1 MRFHFLLYF
10 LFIAI
15 VCTNA
20 QDDLKIGQWQSYLP
34 FQKGT
39 YVTQSEY
46 TIYYA
51 SNLSVML
58 LDRTDFSVRYLST
71 VTGLS
76 DIEVGVIKY
85 NPYNSTLMIT
95 YQNGNIDL
103 RKFQEITNI
112 PFVLSA
118 TSILGNKAAKDIYFQ
133 ENDAYIVYEFG
144 LVKLNMEREEIDYT
158 TFTGTKPTNFQI
170 FNGNFYLTTEEGIY
184 RTSASNAN
192 PADFGTWDLMGTNE
206 GLPMDYSATAMR
218 VYNDKLYLGVN
229 NTSLYRFDGNT
240 ADSIYSV
247 SSDKFISYL
256 SAEGKHLL
264 MGVGCNSLDGCS
276 AELYSFDEDESFET
290 TSQCMN
296 KPVYAVEDRR
306 DRIWF
311 ADQFRDFR
319 TLSDINES
327 CTRLSYNTPYSE
339 NVNKLRIIDEQVWI
353 ASGGIEPNQE
363 YLWRADG
370 FFSFID
376 GKWNV
381 YNNTNQNALSGL
393 VDFYDIAIHPANGK
407 IYASSFL
414 DGLVELDGE
423 TFTVFNDSNSNL
435 GNAAGDVGRTR
446 VSGLAFDANNDLW
459 IGNHSTALPISV
471 YRNDG
476 TWQSYNICGSSKNLL
491 EVVIDP
497 NGYKWF
503 INGGGGL
510 VVFYEGDEFNPSDC
524 RTITTSNSALETNN
538 INSIAVDL
546 EGDVWVG
553 TSQGAYVFECG
564 AGVFDASCIGARR
577 IVEEEG
583 IPAYLLETEDVQA
596 IAIDGANRKWFGT
609 TNGVFVQSADGQ
621 EKIAFFDKDNS
632 PLFDNSIIDIAI
644 MQSTGDVFIATN
656 KGLISYRS
664 DAIEGGK
671 NNNVNAYAYPN
682 PVRPDYDGP
691 IAIKGLARDAN
702 VKITDVNG
710 QLIYETKALGGQAIW
725 DGRDYN
731 GRKASSGVY
740 LVMSTNTDNLNDT
753 DAVVTKILLMN

>member
-1 MRFHFLLYF
+1 MRFYLLLSF
-10 LFIAI
+10 LFIS
-15 VCTNA
+15 VSCTNA
-20 QDDLKIGQWQSYLP
+20 QGDLKIGQWQSYLP

-39 YVTQSEY
+39 YVTQSDY

-51 SNLSVML
+51 SNLSVMI

-85 NPYNSTLMIT
+85 NSYNSTLMIT

-103 RKFQEITNI
+103 RKYQEITNI
-112 PFVLSA
+112 PFVLNA

-144 LVKLNMEREEIDYT
+144 LVKMNMERKEIEYT
-158 TFTGTKPTNFQI
+158 TITGTKPYNFQI
-170 FNGNFYLTTEEGIY
+170 FKGYFYLTTEEGIY
-184 RTSASNAN
+184 RTNTSNAN
-192 PADFGTWDLMGTNE
+192 PADFGTWELMGENE
-206 GLPMDYSATAMR
+206 GLPADYSANAMR
-218 VYNDKLYLGVN
+218 VYNDKLYLSIN
-229 NTSLYRFDGNT
+229 DTSLYRYDGNNT
-240 ADSIYSV
+240 DSIYSV
-247 SSDKFISYL
+247 PSDQYIAYL
-256 SAEGKHLL
+256 SAEGEHLL
-264 MGVGCNSLDGCS
+264 MGAACISLATCS
-276 AELYSFDEDESFET
+276 SDLYIFDQNENFET
-290 TSQCMN
+290 TSQCVN
-296 KPVYAVEDRR
+296 KPIYAIEDQRGR
-306 DRIWF
+306 VWF
-311 ADQFRDFR
+311 ADEYRDYR
-319 TLSDINES
+319 MLNNPEES
-327 CTRLSYNTPYSE
+327 CTKLTYNTPYSE
-339 NVNKLRIIDEQVWI
+339 NVNRIRIFDQQVWI

-363 YLWRADG
+363 YLWREDG
-370 FFSFID
+370 FFSYID
-376 GKWNV
+376 GKWKV
-381 YNNTNQNALSGL
+381 YNSSNQNDLSGL
-393 VDFYDIAIHPANGK
+393 VDFYDIAIHPINGK

-414 DGLVELDGE
+414 DGLVEFDGE
-423 TFTVFNDSNSNL
+423 TFKVFDDSNSNL
-435 GNAAGDVGRTR
+435 GNAAGDIGRTR

-491 EVVIDP
+491 DVVVDP

-510 VVFYEGDEFNPSDC
+510 VVFYEGDEFNSSDC
-524 RTITTSNSALETNN
+524 RTITTNNSVLETNN

-553 TSQGAYVFECG
+553 TSQGTYVFECG
-564 AGVFDASCIGARR
+564 AGVFDASCVGARR
-577 IVEEEG
+577 IVEEDG
-583 IPAYLLETEDVQA
+583 IAAYLLETEDVQA
-596 IAIDGANRKWFGT
+596 IAVDGANRKWFGT

-644 MQSTGDVFIATN
+644 MQATGDVFIATN

-664 DAIEGGK
+664 DAIEGGD

-710 QLIYETKALGGQAIW
+710 QLIYETKALGGQAVW
-725 DGRDYN
+725 NGRDYN

-740 LVMSTNTDNLNDT
+740 LVMSTNADNLNET
-753 DAVVTKILLMN
+753 DAIVTKILLMN